1 MGNPKGKKSAKDEAE
16 KKPRKRRRAFL
27 RFGLTITL
35 WGVIGLGALLGWHA
49 LTLPDIRNL
58 EQASARQASVQ
69 ILARDG
75 SPIARY
81 GNLYGKPVLLKEL
94 PPTLSQAVL
103 ATEDR
108 RFYSHIG
115 VDVIGVAR
123 ALLRNLKAG
132 RIRQGGSTITQQL
145 AKNLFLTQERTLSR
159 KIRETL
165 LAFWLEYR
173 FSKDQILTIYLNRV
187 YLGAGV
193 YGVDAAAHTYFGKSA
208 RKLTLYETAVIAGS
222 LKAPTR
228 YNPTVY
234 PKRAARRA
242 NQVLRNMVAAGW
254 LSKNSATSQYRKTVR
269 TARRHA
275 PRANLRYFADWVMR
289 RANGFLGGLDTDL
302 IIRTTL
308 DQRLQ
313 RSAEKRLASTLRKAK
328 SRQAKQAAVLAMAP
342 DGAVRVM
349 VGGADYGTSQFNR
362 TVQARRQPGSAFKL
376 FVYLAALENGMRP
389 DQRVRDVPVAIDGWS
404 PRNHNRK
411 HRGEMTLR
419 EGVARSSNAIAVA
432 IAEQVGRDKV
442 LQAARRLGVASP
454 LGSDPSLALGV
465 YEMTLAELVAAYG
478 VFANGGRA
486 VEPFGILDIRGAD
499 GRVLYRRAQAPPLR
513 LVAKNSVRLINDL
526 LHAAVDW
533 GTGRAARLA
542 HPAAGKTGTSQG
554 HRDAW
559 FIGYTGHLTTGVW
572 MGNDDARSMK
582 KITGGSLPARL
593 WKEIMRDAHRN
604 LPVRSLPGVASKVS
618 RAR

>member
-242 NQVLRNMVAAGW
+242 NQVLR
-254 LSKNSATSQYRKTVR
+254 KE
-269 TARRHA
+269 
-275 PRANLRYFADWVMR
+275 NLLT
-289 RANGFLGGLDTDL
+289 NL
-302 IIRTTL
+302 
-308 DQRLQ
+308 
-313 RSAEKRLASTLRKAK
+313 
-328 SRQAKQAAVLAMAP
+328 VL
-342 DGAVRVM
+342 V
-349 VGGADYGTSQFNR
+349 
-362 TVQARRQPGSAFKL
+362 
-376 FVYLAALENGMRP
+376 
-389 DQRVRDVPVAIDGWS
+389 
-404 PRNHNRK
+404 
-411 HRGEMTLR
+411 
-419 EGVARSSNAIAVA
+419 
-432 IAEQVGRDKV
+432 
-442 LQAARRLGVASP
+442 
-454 LGSDPSLALGV
+454 
-465 YEMTLAELVAAYG
+465 
-478 VFANGGRA
+478 
-486 VEPFGILDIRGAD
+486 
-499 GRVLYRRAQAPPLR
+499 
-513 LVAKNSVRLINDL
+513 
-526 LHAAVDW
+526 
-533 GTGRAARLA
+533 
-542 HPAAGKTGTSQG
+542 
-554 HRDAW
+554 
-559 FIGYTGHLTTGVW
+559 
-572 MGNDDARSMK
+572 
-582 KITGGSLPARL
+582 
-593 WKEIMRDAHRN
+593 
-604 LPVRSLPGVASKVS
+604 
-618 RAR
+618 